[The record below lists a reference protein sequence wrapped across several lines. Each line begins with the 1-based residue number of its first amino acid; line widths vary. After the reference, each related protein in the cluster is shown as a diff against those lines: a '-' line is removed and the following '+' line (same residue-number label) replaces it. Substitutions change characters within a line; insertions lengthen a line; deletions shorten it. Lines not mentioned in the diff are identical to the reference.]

1 MSTYKAKNY
10 IIETGTDDFTIRSVS
25 GIMPTPD
32 RVSGSDIR
40 AVRVSGTELTLEY
53 VSYNAAR
60 RADVQFSSA
69 QEASAACR
77 ELSGIRQAGLWPSHR
92 PAASS
97 TKRAAARSRSASEP
111 SPKPKAKTQ
120 PRRRSP
126 LRKAVKWFFI
136 IVLGS
141 SLLTSLTDP
150 PKKTVNVPSVTPVS
164 PMQSAEPAPADDPLG
179 EPMDWEND
187 DGGAISDTDA
197 APLLTVSGRGSSPI
211 QTKTFLVPYGQYEV
225 TVTLQADESFS
236 DPWDVKMGNIW
247 LNFPDNETAQPSG
260 TFTTAVDYL
269 SDFAGR
275 EPKEMAFTLLFSG
288 SYTITVTP
296 LAE

>member
-10 IIETGTDDFTIRSVS
+10 IIETGADDFTICPNM
-25 GIMPTPD
+25 GILHTPD
-32 RVSGSDIR
+32 RISGSNIR
-40 AVRVSGTELTLEY
+40 EVRASGTELTLEY
-53 VSYNAAR
+53 VSYNFAR
-60 RADVQFSSA
+60 RTVVEFSTER
-69 QEASAACR
+69 EASAACR
-77 ELSGIRQAGLWPSHR
+77 DLNGIRQAGIWPSR
-92 PAASS
+92 RAAASS
-97 TKRAAARSRSASEP
+97 AKRTAARSRSASEP
-111 SPKPKAKTQ
+111 SPKPKAKAQ

-150 PKKTVNVPSVTPVS
+150 PKKTVNVPSVAPVS
-164 PMQSAEPAPADDPLG
+164 PVQSAEPAPADDPLG

-187 DGGAISDTDA
+187 DGGAVSDADA

-211 QTKTFLVPYGQYEV
+211 QTKTFLVPYGKYEV
-225 TVTLQADESFS
+225 TVSLQADESFS
-236 DPWDVKMGNIW
+236 DPWEVKMGNIW

-275 EPKEMAFTLLFSG
+275 EPKEMSFTLLFSG
-288 SYTITVTP
+288 SYTITVTS